1 MTEAHMSPATSTGG
15 NVPVD
20 EDYVCEDYGT
30 VKEWTQIRVTVPLSE
45 LDDLVAMM
53 SMINN
58 NLMIEDYSDIDTN
71 LKTCYGDLIDEKI
84 LQADKTTAAVSVYVP
99 SDRAYTDDLAFIRT
113 RLADL
118 GLHGEVRIIGVNE
131 EDWANS
137 WKQYYKPIKI
147 GEKIVICPA
156 WEDYT
161 PADGEMVVR
170 MDPGMAFGTGT
181 HETTRLVIRLLER
194 YTKPGCR
201 MLDVGTGT
209 GILAIC
215 ASRLGAALCR
225 AYDIDPTA
233 VRVARE
239 NIAES
244 GLPNITCDPSDLLKQ
259 VSLDG
264 GAYDLICANIV
275 ADIIIRMTPDVGRY
289 LKDDGILLASGI
301 IDERCD
307 DVVAALEA
315 HGFKVVE
322 RLQDNGWCGLAV
334 KKDPAVSP

>member
-1 MTEAHMSPATSTGG
+1 MTDNKEPEKLI
-15 NVPVD
+15 D
-20 EDYVCEDYGT
+20 EDYVCEDYGE
-30 VKEWTQIRVTVPLSE
+30 VQIWTQVKVTVPLKE
-45 LDDLVAMM
+45 LDALVAVM

-84 LQADKTTAAVSVYVP
+84 LGANKDIASVSVFIP
-99 SDRAYTDDLAFIRT
+99 SDRSYMDDLAYIRQ
-113 RLADL
+113 RCGEL
-118 GLHGEVRIIGVNE
+118 GLHAEVELMGVNE

-156 WEDYT
+156 WEQYT
-161 PADGEMVVR
+161 PAAGEIVIR

-181 HETTRLVIRLLER
+181 HETTRLVIRLLEK
-194 YTKPGCR
+194 YTQAGQR

-215 ASRLGAALCR
+215 ASRLGAEICR

-239 NIAES
+239 NIKDS
-244 GLPNITCDPSDLLKQ
+244 GLTNVTCDQSDLLKQ
-259 VSLDG
+259 VSLEG
-264 GAYDLICANIV
+264 GQYDLVCANIV
-275 ADIIIRMTPDVGRY
+275 ADIIIRMTPDVGKY
-289 LKDDGILLASGI
+289 MKDDAVLLASGI
-301 IDERCD
+301 IAERCD
-307 DVVAALEA
+307 DVIACFERN
-315 HGFKVVE
+315 GFQIVE
-322 RLQDNGWCGLAV
+322 CLTDNDWCGLAV
-334 KKDPAVSP
+334 MKA

>member
-1 MTEAHMSPATSTGG
+1 MTE
-15 NVPVD
+15 NKELEKLID
-20 EDYVCEDYGT
+20 EDYVCEDYGE
-30 VKEWTQIRVTVPLSE
+30 VQIWTQIKVTVPLRE
-45 LDDLVAMM
+45 LDALVAVM

-84 LQADKTTAAVSVYVP
+84 LNANKDIASVSVFIP
-99 SDRAYTDDLAFIRT
+99 SDRSYMDDLAYIRQ
-113 RLADL
+113 RCGELDL
-118 GLHGEVRIIGVNE
+118 HAEVELVGVNE

-156 WEDYT
+156 WERYT
-161 PADGEMVVR
+161 PAAGEIVIR

-181 HETTRLVIRLLER
+181 HETTRLVIRLLEK
-194 YTKPGCR
+194 YTKEGQR

-215 ASRLGAALCR
+215 ASRLGAEICR

-239 NIAES
+239 NIKDS
-244 GLPNITCDPSDLLKQ
+244 GLENVTCDQSDLLKQ
-259 VSLDG
+259 VSLEG
-264 GAYDLICANIV
+264 GQYDLVCANIV

-289 LKDDGILLASGI
+289 MKDDAVLLASGI
-301 IDERCD
+301 IAERCD
-307 DVVAALEA
+307 DVVECFERN
-315 HGFKVVE
+315 GFKVVE
-322 RLQDNGWCGLAV
+322 KLTDNDWCGLAV
-334 KKDPAVSP
+334 MKA

>member
-1 MTEAHMSPATSTGG
+1 MTE
-15 NVPVD
+15 NKELEKLID
-20 EDYVCEDYGT
+20 EDYVCEDYGE
-30 VKEWTQIRVTVPLSE
+30 VQIWTQVKVTVPLRE
-45 LDDLVAMM
+45 LDELVAVM

-84 LQADKTTAAVSVYVP
+84 LNANKDVASVSVFIP
-99 SDRAYTDDLAFIRT
+99 SDRSYMDDLAYIRQ
-113 RLADL
+113 RCGEL
-118 GLHGEVRIIGVNE
+118 GLHAEVELVGVNE

-137 WKQYYKPIKI
+137 WKAYYKPIKI

-156 WEDYT
+156 WERYT
-161 PADGEMVVR
+161 PAEGEIVIR

-181 HETTRLVIRLLER
+181 HETTRLVIRLLEK
-194 YTKPGCR
+194 YTKAGQL

-215 ASRLGAALCR
+215 ASRLGADLCR

-239 NIAES
+239 NIKDS
-244 GLPNITCDPSDLLKQ
+244 GLSNVTCDQSDLLKQ
-259 VSLDG
+259 VSLEDG
-264 GAYDLICANIV
+264 QYDLVCANIV

-289 LKDDGILLASGI
+289 MKDDAVLLASGI
-301 IDERCD
+301 IAERCD
-307 DVVAALEA
+307 DVVACFEKN
-315 HGFKVVE
+315 GFKVVE
-322 RLQDNGWCGLAV
+322 KLTDNDWCGLAV
-334 KKDPAVSP
+334 MKA

>member
-1 MTEAHMSPATSTGG
+1 MTDNKELEKLI
-15 NVPVD
+15 D
-20 EDYVCEDYGT
+20 EDYVCEDYGE
-30 VKEWTQIRVTVPLSE
+30 VQIWTQVKVTVPLRE
-45 LDDLVAMM
+45 LDALVAVM

-84 LQADKTTAAVSVYVP
+84 LNANKDIASVSVFIP
-99 SDRAYTDDLAFIRT
+99 SDRSYMDDLAYIRQHCGE
-113 RLADL
+113 LDL
-118 GLHGEVRIIGVNE
+118 HAEIELVGVNE

-156 WEDYT
+156 WERYT
-161 PADGEMVVR
+161 PAAGEIVIR

-181 HETTRLVIRLLER
+181 HETTRLVIRLLEK
-194 YTKPGCR
+194 YTKAGQR

-215 ASRLGAALCR
+215 ASRLGAEICR

-239 NIAES
+239 NIKDS
-244 GLPNITCDPSDLLKQ
+244 GLTNVTCDQSDLLKQ
-259 VSLDG
+259 VSLEG
-264 GAYDLICANIV
+264 GQYDLVCANIV
-275 ADIIIRMTPDVGRY
+275 ADIIIRMTPDVGKY
-289 LKDDGILLASGI
+289 MKDDAVLLASGI
-301 IDERCD
+301 IAERCD
-307 DVVAALEA
+307 DVVECFERN
-315 HGFKVVE
+315 GFKVVE
-322 RLQDNGWCGLAV
+322 KLTDNDWCGLAV
-334 KKDPAVSP
+334 IKA

>member
-1 MTEAHMSPATSTGG
+1 MTDNKELEKLI
-15 NVPVD
+15 D
-20 EDYVCEDYGT
+20 EDYVCEDYGE
-30 VKEWTQIRVTVPLSE
+30 VQIWTQVKVTVPLRE
-45 LDDLVAMM
+45 LDSLVAVM

-84 LQADKTTAAVSVYVP
+84 LNANKDIASVSVFIP
-99 SDRAYTDDLAFIRT
+99 SDRSYMDDLAYIHQRCGE
-113 RLADL
+113 L
-118 GLHGEVRIIGVNE
+118 GLHTEVELVGVNE

-156 WEDYT
+156 WERYT
-161 PADGEMVVR
+161 PAAGEIVIR

-181 HETTRLVIRLLER
+181 HETTRLVIRLLEK
-194 YTKPGCR
+194 YTKEGQR

-215 ASRLGAALCR
+215 ASRLGAEICR

-239 NIAES
+239 NIKDS
-244 GLPNITCDPSDLLKQ
+244 GLTNVTCDQSDLLKQ
-259 VSLDG
+259 VSLEG
-264 GAYDLICANIV
+264 GQYDLVCANIV
-275 ADIIIRMTPDVGRY
+275 ADIIIRMTPDVGKY
-289 LKDDGILLASGI
+289 MKDDAVLLASGI
-301 IDERCD
+301 IAERCD
-307 DVVAALEA
+307 DVVACFEA
-315 HGFKVVE
+315 NGFKVVE
-322 RLQDNGWCGLAV
+322 LLTDNDWCGLAIM
-334 KKDPAVSP
+334 KA